1 MDSLGAACSQR
12 LGRLSIKGPAVGYP
26 HTMNDRKR
34 PAFSCL
40 EIIFLMGI
48 QGEKDMTR
56 PVSPDF
62 LRNSGVQLRCVGKT
76 QCTVYK
82 VILVIND
89 K

>member
-1 MDSLGAACSQR
+1 
-12 LGRLSIKGPAVGYP
+12 
-26 HTMNDRKR
+26 
-34 PAFSCL
+34 
-40 EIIFLMGI
+40 MGI